1 MTLHS
6 VVAPYLFLCSDE
18 DKQAF
23 EAWHAHDDAEDNFCE
38 LDGEWESPIY
48 SSSVAHAESDR
59 CGGRLPNSQ
68 RRDTEWT
75 IQSKGLLL
83 DPDGVPGQG
92 QRGLEEFC

>member
-1 MTLHS
+1 M
-6 VVAPYLFLCSDE
+6 YLFLYSDK

-59 CGGRLPNSQ
+59 CGGRPNSQ

-75 IQSKGLLL
+75 IQLKGCFWIQMEYLAR
-83 DPDGVPGQG
+83 DRGDWRSFVDG
-92 QRGLEEFC
+92 LCSEME